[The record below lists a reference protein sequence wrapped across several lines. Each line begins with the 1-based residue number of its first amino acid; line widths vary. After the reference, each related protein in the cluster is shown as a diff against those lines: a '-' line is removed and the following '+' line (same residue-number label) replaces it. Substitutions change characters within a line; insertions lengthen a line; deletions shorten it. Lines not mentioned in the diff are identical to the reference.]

1 MQFALKLDGRS
12 FRRNRRHLRQ
22 YHPPPATHTPEVGVK
37 PSKITV
43 ASTSSTEEAVKDSG
57 QPHIQPLQQ
66 VSADVFTPP
75 SSPTVAVPTPVKDPT
90 ARSSSSD

>member
-12 FRRNRRHLRQ
+12 FWRNRRHLRQ
-22 YHPPPATHTPEVGVK
+22 YHPPPATHPPEVGVK

-43 ASTSSTEEAVKDSG
+43 ASTLSTDEAVKDSG

-75 SSPTVAVPTPVKDPT
+75 SSPTEAVPTPVKDP
-90 ARSSSSD
+90 SSD